1 VTHRSGSERF
11 GEAWER
17 LFDPPVAHRGLWSPD
32 GPPENSLGAFQA
44 ACAAGYG
51 IELDVQLSADGE
63 AMVFH
68 DDDLE
73 RMTGVAG
80 RLGDRTTAELA
91 ELRLKGTDERIP
103 TLLETLA
110 LVGHRAMVHVELK
123 TPYGQVGPLEQRAHE
138 VLIDHNGPTCVIG
151 FNPYSHA
158 WFAER
163 FPGVLRGLDSY
174 SYKRAAH
181 MDEDQRASF
190 ARLEHVAIARPHF
203 LALGLDML
211 PSHVAKGFR
220 VEGLPVIAWT
230 VRSPEEWE
238 AVREDCDNLIFEGF
252 APAACVSA

>member
-1 VTHRSGSERF
+1 MNPGF

-17 LFDPPVAHRGLWSPD
+17 LFHPPVAHRGLWAAD
-32 GPPENSLGAFQA
+32 GAPENSLAAFQA
-44 ACAAGYG
+44 ACAAGYS

-80 RLGDRTTAELA
+80 KLRDRTAADLSA
-91 ELRLKGTDERIP
+91 LRLKGSDERIP

-123 TPYGQVGPLEQRAHE
+123 TPYGQVGPLEQRTHD
-138 VLIDHNGPTCVIG
+138 VLIDHSGPVCVIG

-174 SYKRAAH
+174 SYRRAPQMTEA
-181 MDEDQRASF
+181 QRASF
-190 ARLEHVAIARPHF
+190 ADLEHVSIAQPHF

-211 PSHVAKGFR
+211 PSPRAAHYRAKGMPI
-220 VEGLPVIAWT
+220 VAWT
-230 VRSPEEWE
+230 VRELAQWE
-238 AVREDCDNLIFEGF
+238 AVRAGCDNLIFEGF
-252 APAACVSA
+252 TP

>member
-1 VTHRSGSERF
+1 MKQRF

-17 LFDPPVAHRGLWSPD
+17 LFEPAVAHRGLWSPD
-32 GPPENSLGAFQA
+32 GAPENSLAAFQA

-73 RMTGVAG
+73 RMTGAAG
-80 RLGDRTTAELA
+80 RIGDRTAADLA
-91 ELRLKGTDERIP
+91 DLKLNGSDEGIP
-103 TLLETLA
+103 TLAETLA

-123 TPYGQVGPLEQRAHE
+123 TPYGQVGPLEQRVHDI
-138 VLIDHNGPTCVIG
+138 LIDHSGPICVIG

-163 FPGVLRGLDSY
+163 YPGVLRGLDSY
-174 SYKRAAH
+174 SYKKAPQMTEA
-181 MDEDQRASF
+181 QRASF
-190 ARLEHVAIARPHF
+190 ANLEHVAIARPHF

-211 PSHVAKGFR
+211 PSPKAAAYREQGMPIV
-220 VEGLPVIAWT
+220 AWT
-230 VRSPEEWE
+230 VRRPDQWE
-238 AVREDCDNLIFEGF
+238 AIKDSCDNLIFEGF
-252 APAACVSA
+252 AA